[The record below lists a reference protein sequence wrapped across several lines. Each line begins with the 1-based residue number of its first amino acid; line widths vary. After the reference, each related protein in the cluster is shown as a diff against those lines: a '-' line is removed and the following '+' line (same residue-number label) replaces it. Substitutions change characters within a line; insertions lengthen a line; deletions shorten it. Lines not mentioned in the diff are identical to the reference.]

1 MEPAA
6 EFTLEPLPPIDE
18 PSTFGLPDGMPGALT
33 RVLLFGQS

>member
-6 EFTLEPLPPIDE
+6 EFAFEPLPPIDE
-18 PSTFGLPDGMPGALT
+18 SATFGLPDGMLGALT